1 MLRELTIENV
11 AVIEKA
17 SITFDEG
24 LTCLTGETG
33 AGKSIV
39 IDSINA
45 ILGDRLSKN
54 IVRTGAKKASI
65 VRVFEDLDEDV
76 IRAARELDIDIS
88 EECIISRQI
97 TDEGKSTTRINSI
110 PCPASVLR
118 TLFADE
124 VNIHGQHDNQSL
136 LNPSKHLGILDSFG
150 VDPIIRDTYSGM
162 YKEYTELN
170 GRIEELE
177 RIEKTN
183 SENRDLLT
191 YQVDEIEKAALTV
204 DEEEELGERK
214 KLIKNAENIINSL
227 VEAHSCLFGDD
238 DTEGALSLIQLAK
251 GELEKIGDYAPEV
264 RSRLERMNDS
274 FETLQD
280 ASYDLKNYLDD
291 FDVDISDLDYIEER
305 LDVYYQLKRKYGPT
319 VQDVLDYYEEKKTEL
334 EVIETARDTLDRLY
348 AERKVLKDKLSIS
361 ADRLTR
367 DRKRVFADMKK
378 DIEASLAFLNMPFVK
393 IDLRCD
399 KKDFSSNGQDDIEF
413 LISAN
418 RGESPKPMARIAS
431 GGELSRIMLAMKN
444 VLSERERTHTM
455 IFDEIDTGV
464 SGSAAFKIGQLMKKV
479 SKGKQVLCVTHSAQ
493 IAAFRDNHMFI
504 EKDTVDNATYTH
516 IRRLNDT
523 ERIRE
528 IARIISGD
536 NITATSLDNAREM
549 LESAQAIE

>member
-65 VRVFEDLDEDV
+65 VRVFEDLDEEV
-76 IRAARELDIDIS
+76 IKAARELDIDIS

-97 TDEGKSTTRINSI
+97 TDEGKSTTRINSF
-110 PCPASVLR
+110 PCPASVLK

-136 LNPSKHLGILDSFG
+136 LNPSRHLGILDSFG
-150 VDPIIRDTYSGM
+150 VDPIIKETYQGM

-177 RIEKTN
+177 RIEKSN
-183 SENRDLLT
+183 SDNRDLLT
-191 YQVDEIEKAALTV
+191 YQVDEIEKAALSVT
-204 DEEEELGERK
+204 EEEELGERK

-227 VEAHSCLFGDD
+227 VEAHTCLFGDD
-238 DTEGALSLIQLAK
+238 DTEGALSLIQIAK
-251 GELEKIGDYAPEV
+251 SELEKIGDYAPEV

-319 VQDVLDYYEEKKTEL
+319 VRDVLDYYEEKKAEL

-348 AERKVLKDKLSIS
+348 ADRKVLKDKLSIS

-367 DRKRVFADMKK
+367 DRKRVFDEMKK
-378 DIEASLAFLNMPFVK
+378 DIEESLAFLNMPFVK
-393 IDLRCD
+393 MDLRCD
-399 KKDFSSNGQDDIEF
+399 RKDFSANGQDDVEF

-444 VLSERERTHTM
+444 VLSEKEKTYTM

-479 SKGKQVLCVTHSAQ
+479 SKGRQVLCVTHSPQ
-493 IAAFRDNHMFI
+493 IAAFRDNHMLI
-504 EKDTVDNATYTH
+504 EKDTVNNATYTH

-549 LESAQAIE
+549 LESAQETE

>member
-1 MLRELTIENV
+1 MLKELTIENV

-65 VRVFEDLDEDV
+65 VRVFEDLDEEV
-76 IRAARELDIDIS
+76 IKAARELDIDIS
-88 EECIISRQI
+88 DECIISRQI
-97 TDEGKSTTRINSI
+97 TDEGKSTTRINSF
-110 PCPASVLR
+110 PCPASVLK
-118 TLFADE
+118 TIFADE

-136 LNPSKHLGILDSFG
+136 LNPSRHLGILDSFG
-150 VDPIIRDTYSGM
+150 VDPIIKETYQGM
-162 YKEYTELN
+162 YREYTELN

-177 RIEKTN
+177 QIEKSN
-183 SENRDLLT
+183 SDNRDLLT
-191 YQVDEIEKAALTV
+191 YQVDEIEKAALSVT
-204 DEEEELGERK
+204 EEEELGERK

-227 VEAHSCLFGDD
+227 VEAHTCLFGDD
-238 DTEGALSLIQLAK
+238 DTEGALSLIQIAK
-251 GELEKIGDYAPEV
+251 SELEKIGDYAPEV

-319 VQDVLDYYEEKKTEL
+319 VRDVLDYYEEKKAEL

-367 DRKRVFADMKK
+367 DRKRVFDGMKK
-378 DIEASLAFLNMPFVK
+378 DIEASLSFLNMPFVTM
-393 IDLRCD
+393 DLRCD
-399 KKDFSSNGQDDIEF
+399 RKDFAANGQDDIEF

-444 VLSERERTHTM
+444 VLSEKEKTYTM

-479 SKGKQVLCVTHSAQ
+479 SKGRQVLCVTHSPQ
-493 IAAFRDNHMFI
+493 IAAFRDNHMLI
-504 EKDTVDNATYTH
+504 EKDTVNNATYTH

-549 LESAQAIE
+549 LESAQETE